1 LENKIEII
9 DGNTLNRTIE
19 SKHLGKTFRDVLSDF
34 TEFNHNI
41 DNAYETVLDK
51 AAKDRL
57 DKAKFELFKLASSSE
72 DDKITII
79 KLSNIIIKLAAKYT
93 EDIFLKKKTK
103 DVIEEIKDL
112 KDELSQIKKIIDEV
126 KSKL

>member
-1 LENKIEII
+1 
-9 DGNTLNRTIE
+9 
-19 SKHLGKTFRDVLSDF
+19 
-34 TEFNHNI
+34 
-41 DNAYETVLDK
+41 VLDK